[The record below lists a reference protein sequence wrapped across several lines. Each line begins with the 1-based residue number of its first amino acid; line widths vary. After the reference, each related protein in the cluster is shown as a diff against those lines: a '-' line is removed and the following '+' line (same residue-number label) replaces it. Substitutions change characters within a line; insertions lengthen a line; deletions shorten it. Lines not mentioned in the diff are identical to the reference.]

1 MIRGREEDA
10 LQRMP
15 KEISHESNILNES
28 SDSEDS
34 IFGPENDIMVSPVSD
49 KSYKELN
56 SDRKQKPR

>member
-1 MIRGREEDA
+1 
-10 LQRMP
+10 MP
-15 KEISHESNILNES
+15 KEISHESNFLNES

-49 KSYKELN
+49 RSYKELH